1 MTVTIAPQTDE
12 VHIEVTTHKLP
23 FLTVRPDVSNVA
35 AVLEQAGICTV
46 TVETAGSPRSLC

>member
-23 FLTVRPDVSNVA
+23 FLAVRPDVSNIA

-46 TVETAGSPRSLC
+46 TVETAGSP